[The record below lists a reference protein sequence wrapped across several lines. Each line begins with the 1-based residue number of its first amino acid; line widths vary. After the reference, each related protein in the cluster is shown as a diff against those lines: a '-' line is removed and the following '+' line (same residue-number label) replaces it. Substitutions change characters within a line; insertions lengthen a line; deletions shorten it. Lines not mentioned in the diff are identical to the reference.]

1 MGELSRNDVRTDQK
15 TASHVD
21 EALNL
26 CNQQGIDPAL
36 TLMERAGVPRSVAL
50 RVLCSPDHFRK
61 QDRRR
66 KARPVR

>member
-1 MGELSRNDVRTDQK
+1 MGELSRNDARTDQR

-21 EALNL
+21 EALSL
-26 CNQQGIDPAL
+26 CTRQGIAPAL
-36 TLMERAGVPRSVAL
+36 SLMERAGVPRSVAL

-66 KARPVR
+66 TARPVR